1 MHISNIVDEK
11 PPVPEF
17 YVAKMLRNRSN
28 PQDFP
33 RSLPINP
40 FLFALK
46 ALEKMSPC
54 WLISA
59 RWAVS
64 FYTTN
69 ILHRLSCIC
78 YTLSNTVYV
87 LGQLLSFIYTYIYI
101 YTYIH
106 IKLAQILT
114 FLHRSLR
121 FASCLESCWLHPSAL
136 RWCPSSVPPGA
147 DQRRHDAGRY
157 APLLGYDPY
166 HHSSDE
172 K

>member
-1 MHISNIVDEK
+1 MRNHQSQNSMLPKCLETVPTPRISRDLFRSTRSFSRLRRSKKCPHVGWSPPDEQC
-11 PPVPEF
+11 P
-17 YVAKMLRNRSN
+17 ST
-28 PQDFP
+28 PQ
-33 RSLPINP
+33 I
-40 FLFALK
+40 
-46 ALEKMSPC
+46 
-54 WLISA
+54 
-59 RWAVS
+59 
-64 FYTTN
+64 
-69 ILHRLSCIC
+69 
-78 YTLSNTVYV
+78 
-87 LGQLLSFIYTYIYI
+87 SFIDYPVFAIHYQILYMYWGNFYPLYI